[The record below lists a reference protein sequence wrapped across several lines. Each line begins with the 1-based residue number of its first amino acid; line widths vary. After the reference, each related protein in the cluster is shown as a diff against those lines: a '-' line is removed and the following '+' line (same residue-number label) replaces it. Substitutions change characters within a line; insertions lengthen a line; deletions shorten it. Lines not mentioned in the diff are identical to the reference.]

1 MKAKITYKPNGQ
13 KKKNLFSILLKSDVL
28 KDICILTTNQEEYE
42 VIIDNS
48 NKGVNI
54 GRLVFVE
61 YKGTKHYVTLS
72 EDKAEG
78 RNSTLQ
84 SAPTVLNMFIAD
96 KSRKKTL
103 NFYFVEHTGNLFTN
117 YLQFGYKLL
126 MTVGYKFLNISRVKN
141 ANVAKFADRTPFSSL
156 DELINWRNKT
166 KKRNASNNSS
176 YITKSADSVQI
187 YAKTYGASKY
197 ESTLFA
203 ISSFILTDRPVELY
217 TIIEGNLKHLPKSS
231 LASIAQYKKTY
242 PHLKFEIHNTTLK
255 FDRIKAGEKPNSI
268 KLRDACYTYNLL
280 DRIGPKKCALCGCE
294 IPEIIQGAH
303 IWPVAEI
310 KKASLTDEEKFE
322 HATSGHNGLW
332 LCQNHHKLFDTNI
345 LLIDDQGQ
353 VKLTN
358 HILDSNKKF
367 IISVT
372 KQDKIQELVLSP
384 EFLQYVVNRN
394 KGLDITHVQ
403 SIL

>member
-1 MKAKITYKPNGQ
+1 MKAIITYRPNGQ
-13 KKKNLFSILLKSDVL
+13 KKKNLFADLLKADVL
-28 KDICILTTNQEEYE
+28 KDICKLTTNQEEYK
-42 VIIDNS
+42 VVIDNS
-48 NKGVNI
+48 NKGVNV

-61 YKGTKHYVTLS
+61 YKGIKHYVTLS
-72 EDKAEG
+72 EDKAAG

-96 KSRKKTL
+96 KSHKKTL

-126 MTVGYKFLNISRVKN
+126 MTVGYKFLNISEVRN
-141 ANVAKFADRTPFSSL
+141 ANVAKFSDRTPFSSV
-156 DELINWRNKT
+156 DELITWRNKT

-217 TIIEGNLKHLPKSS
+217 TIIEGNLKQLPKSS
-231 LASIAQYKKTY
+231 LDSIDQYKMFY
-242 PHLKFEIHNTTLK
+242 PDLKFEIHNTTLK
-255 FDRIKAGEKPNSI
+255 FDRIKSGEKPGSI

-358 HILDSNKKF
+358 HILDSNKKY

-372 KQDKIQELVLSP
+372 KQDKIQE
-384 EFLQYVVNRN
+384 
-394 KGLDITHVQ
+394 
-403 SIL
+403 

>member
-13 KKKNLFSILLKSDVL
+13 KKNNLFSNLLKSDVL

-103 NFYFVEHTGNLFTN
+103 EHTGNLFTN

>member
-13 KKKNLFSILLKSDVL
+13 KKKNLFSNILKADVL
-28 KDICILTTNQEEYE
+28 KDICKLTTDQEEFE

-48 NKGVNI
+48 NNGINI

-61 YKGTKHYVTLS
+61 YKGIKHYVTLS
-72 EDKAEG
+72 EDNAKG
-78 RNSTLQ
+78 RNSSLQ

-103 NFYFVEHTGNLFTN
+103 NYYFVDHTGNLFTN

-126 MTVGYKFLNISRVKN
+126 MTVGYKFLNISNVRNVN
-141 ANVAKFADRTPFSSL
+141 AAKFVDRAPFSSL

-166 KKRNASNNSS
+166 KKKNTSNNSS

-231 LASIAQYKKTY
+231 LASISQYKRTH
-242 PHLKFEIHNTTLK
+242 PHQKFEIHNTTLK
-255 FDRIKAGEKPNSI
+255 FDRIKAGGEKGSI

-280 DRIGPKKCALCGCE
+280 DRIGPKKCAFCGCE
-294 IPEIIQGAH
+294 ISEIIQGAH

-310 KKASLTDEEKFE
+310 KKATLTDEEKFE

-345 LLIDDQGQ
+345 LLIDDLGQ

-358 HILDSNKKF
+358 HILKINKEF
-367 IISVT
+367 IASVT
-372 KQDKIQELVLSP
+372 KQDKIQDFVLSP
-384 EFLQYVVNRN
+384 EFLQYVVKRN
-394 KGLDITHVQ
+394 KKLDIKDVQ

>member
-1 MKAKITYKPNGQ
+1 
-13 KKKNLFSILLKSDVL
+13 
-28 KDICILTTNQEEYE
+28 
-42 VIIDNS
+42 
-48 NKGVNI
+48 
-54 GRLVFVE
+54 
-61 YKGTKHYVTLS
+61 
-72 EDKAEG
+72 
-78 RNSTLQ
+78 
-84 SAPTVLNMFIAD
+84 
-96 KSRKKTL
+96 
-103 NFYFVEHTGNLFTN
+103 
-117 YLQFGYKLL
+117 